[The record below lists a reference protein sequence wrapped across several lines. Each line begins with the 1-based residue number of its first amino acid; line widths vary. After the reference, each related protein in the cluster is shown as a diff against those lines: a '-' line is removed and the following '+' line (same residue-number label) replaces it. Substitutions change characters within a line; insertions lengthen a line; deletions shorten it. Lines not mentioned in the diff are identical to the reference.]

1 MKRLLVFLQLQ
12 SSFAFVAGLRQTV
25 AGAVMEKIKVSLVD
39 DIACM
44 KRQEEVLRFAKF
56 DEADAWALGQ
66 ILRGLAERQNLPMVM
81 DIRIGTRPLFYAAMP
96 GTTPENPDWVRRK
109 VNTVMRFHKSSYRVG
124 REYELKGNAFDASRG
139 LNPIDYANAGG
150 GFPIHITGTGV
161 VGAVTVSGI
170 PQRDDHNFVTEAIA
184 TFLKVDF
191 AKIALAQ
198 ETAE

>member
-1 MKRLLVFLQLQ
+1 M
-12 SSFAFVAGLRQTV
+12 
-25 AGAVMEKIKVSLVD
+25 SLVD

-44 KRQEEVLRFAKF
+44 KQQEEVLRFAKF

-66 ILRGLAERQNLPMVM
+66 ILRNMADAKNLPMVM
-81 DIRIGTRPLFYAAMP
+81 DIRIGARPLFYFAMP

-124 REYELKGNAFDASRG
+124 REYEERGVGFDANRG
-139 LNPIDYANAGG
+139 LDVMDYANAGG
-150 GFPIHITGTGV
+150 GFPIHIIGTGV

-184 TFLKVDF
+184 TFLKIDF
-191 AKIALAQ
+191 AMIKLGP
-198 ETAE
+198 ET

>member
-1 MKRLLVFLQLQ
+1 M
-12 SSFAFVAGLRQTV
+12 
-25 AGAVMEKIKVSLVD
+25 SLVD

-44 KRQEEVLRFAKF
+44 KQQEEVLRFAKF

-66 ILRGLAERQNLPMVM
+66 ILRNMADAKHLPMVM
-81 DIRIGTRPLFYAAMP
+81 DIRIGARPLFYFAMP

-124 REYELKGNAFDASRG
+124 REYEERGVGFDANRG
-139 LNPIDYANAGG
+139 LDVMDYANAGG
-150 GFPIHITGTGV
+150 GFPIHIIGTGV

-184 TFLKVDF
+184 TFLKIDF
-191 AKIALAQ
+191 AKIKLGP
-198 ETAE
+198 ET

>member
-1 MKRLLVFLQLQ
+1 M
-12 SSFAFVAGLRQTV
+12 
-25 AGAVMEKIKVSLVD
+25 SLVD
-39 DIACM
+39 DIACI
-44 KRQEEVLRFAKF
+44 KKQEEILRFTKF

-66 ILRGLAERQNLPMVM
+66 VLRELAERKNLPMVM

-124 REYELKGNAFDASRG
+124 REYEERGLGFDASRG
-139 LNPIDYANAGG
+139 LTAMDFAREGG
-150 GFPIHITGTGV
+150 GFPIHIIGTGV

-184 TFLKVDF
+184 NFLKIDF
-191 AKIALAQ
+191 AKIMLGPDAQ
-198 ETAE
+198 

>member
-1 MKRLLVFLQLQ
+1 M
-12 SSFAFVAGLRQTV
+12 
-25 AGAVMEKIKVSLVD
+25 SLVD

-44 KRQEEVLRFAKF
+44 KQQEEVLRFAKF

-66 ILRGLAERQNLPMVM
+66 ILRNMADAKNLPMVM
-81 DIRIGTRPLFYAAMP
+81 DIRIGARPLFYFAMP

-124 REYELKGNAFDASRG
+124 REYEERGVGFDANRG
-139 LNPIDYANAGG
+139 LDVMDYANAGG
-150 GFPIHITGTGV
+150 GFPIHIIGTGV

-184 TFLKVDF
+184 TFLKIDF
-191 AKIALAQ
+191 AKIKLGP
-198 ETAE
+198 ET